1 MMTPTTEL
9 TIQIWEQGT
18 KFKNSL
24 NIKCGIPYGGTIV
37 GFQLQNLEKGCNILV
52 GIPGRLLNFDER
64 GYISL
69 EDLQYFVLDEA
80 NWMLEMVFR
89 MEIDKFMTNP
99 NMPAKSARNTL
110 MFSATFARLK
120 QLNI

>member
-1 MMTPTTEL
+1 MTPTTEL

-18 KFKNSL
+18 KFKNGL
-24 NIKCGIPYGGTIV
+24 NIKCGIAYGGTIV
-37 GFQLQNLEKGCNILV
+37 GFQLQNLV

-69 EDLQYFVLDEA
+69 EDLQYFVLDKA